1 MSLDK
6 RYLICALVYAA
17 IGMGLGIVMS
27 ASHNHAQFVTHAH
40 VMLVGFVVSLL
51 YAIIHKLWLTGR
63 ATGLA
68 RAQFYAH
75 QTGAATMIV
84 GLYLLYGGR
93 LSESRLEPALAAAS
107 IAVLCGALLMLLLVA
122 KAHGA
127 DRTGAEGQRAE
138 RGISQS

>member
-6 RYLICALVYAA
+6 RYLVCALLYAA
-17 IGMGLGIVMS
+17 IGMGLGIMMS

-40 VMLVGFVVSLL
+40 LMLVGFVVSLL
-51 YAIIHKLWLTGR
+51 YAIIHKLWLAGGT
-63 ATGLA
+63 AGLA

-75 QTGAATMIV
+75 QAGAVTMIV

-93 LSESRLEPALAAAS
+93 VSESRLEPALAGAS

-127 DRTGAEGQRAE
+127 GRAETTGQRAE
-138 RGISQS
+138 R

>member
-6 RYLICALVYAA
+6 RYLVCALLYAA
-17 IGMGLGIVMS
+17 VGMGLGIVMS

-51 YAIIHKLWLTGR
+51 YAIIHKLWLTGGI
-63 ATGLA
+63 AGLA

-75 QTGAATMIV
+75 QAGAATMIV
-84 GLYLLYGGR
+84 GLYLLYGGKV
-93 LSESRLEPALAAAS
+93 SEARLEPALAAAS

-122 KAHGA
+122 RAHGSGRA
-127 DRTGAEGQRAE
+127 AGPGHGLRAE
-138 RGISQS
+138 RGS